1 MTNDKGQSVE
11 PRQAN
16 KEVLRWTDDMDK
28 ILLNALLEEA
38 NKGNRHDG
46 LWTTEAYSNVVDV
59 LRSEGPPTMTKQHI
73 KNRMKTMKDHF
84 AESYDLFGSLS
95 GFSWNSITRRFEAE
109 EEVWKDLIREKPH
122 AAKWK
127 TMQEREKEKEREKQR
142 EKENENVDLNDPVR
156 DTYMGDQHT
165 YTFDEE
171 QEEPPIVDSYSPAN
185 GQSHQSTVT
194 SGSRGT
200 KRKASMNDFVEA
212 QLDKMTS
219 GIGLVADALNKG
231 NCISD
236 QLNDVAKQQVVISE
250 RQVAAIEKRNE
261 ILQNSRPRVY
271 SAAEVWSMLSELDLL
286 QQFRFKCYEV
296 LCNYDKKKEL
306 IFGVPPE
313 IRLQV
318 LFQMMEV
325 PFYH

>member
-109 EEVWKDLIREKPH
+109 EEVWKDLIRVSIFFVSFIH
-122 AAKWK
+122 F
-127 TMQEREKEKEREKQR
+127 
-142 EKENENVDLNDPVR
+142 VDLYCICYKLFYVELLTHSVINDR
-156 DTYMGDQHT
+156 KNHMLL
-165 YTFDEE
+165 
-171 QEEPPIVDSYSPAN
+171 
-185 GQSHQSTVT
+185 
-194 SGSRGT
+194 SG
-200 KRKASMNDFVEA
+200 
-212 QLDKMTS
+212 
-219 GIGLVADALNKG
+219 
-231 NCISD
+231 
-236 QLNDVAKQQVVISE
+236 KQC
-250 RQVAAIEKRNE
+250 K
-261 ILQNSRPRVY
+261 
-271 SAAEVWSMLSELDLL
+271 LS
-286 QQFRFKCYEV
+286 
-296 LCNYDKKKEL
+296 
-306 IFGVPPE
+306 I
-313 IRLQV
+313 
-318 LFQMMEV
+318 MM
-325 PFYH
+325 F